1 VVNKWDLVLNKEG
14 IDRDKIT
21 SRYLSYL
28 SEKFDFL
35 PWVSVIFTSAT
46 NKKGIEEIL
55 DTAILINEERKF
67 KRIKTSIFNEF
78 IKQAV
83 MKHPPT

>member
-14 IDRDKIT
+14 IDKDKIM

-28 SEKFDFL
+28 NEKFDFL

-46 NKKGIEEIL
+46 NKK
-55 DTAILINEERKF
+55 
-67 KRIKTSIFNEF
+67 
-78 IKQAV
+78 
-83 MKHPPT
+83 

>member
-1 VVNKWDLVLNKEG
+1 M
-14 IDRDKIT
+14 

-46 NKKGIEEIL
+46 NKKGMEEIL

-67 KRIKTSIFNEF
+67 KRIKTSIFNDF

>member
-14 IDRDKIT
+14 IDKDKIM